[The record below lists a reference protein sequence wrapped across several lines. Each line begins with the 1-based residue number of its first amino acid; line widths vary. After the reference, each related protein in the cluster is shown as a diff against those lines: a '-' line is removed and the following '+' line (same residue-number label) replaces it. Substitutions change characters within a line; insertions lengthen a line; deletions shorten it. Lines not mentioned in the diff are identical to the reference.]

1 MEKKHLKKVFYK
13 LLEENYLKNGAYN
26 DDRQIS
32 IITIKSLY
40 PSSSKVGNII
50 DYERFSKEIKLWHYY
65 RRGDKN
71 YPSLS
76 SNIDPKTYF
85 ENKDQSILFRI
96 IPLVYANNSI
106 DLIVDEIKRNVLYTS
121 GNIES
126 LLEAIGIGIILA
138 GGRDQLKDRIIS
150 LSQKDLIREFESSYR
165 FNINDYNKKYRIE
178 FEKTRIE
185 LISLLNGVDVGGFE
199 ILGDILGV
207 IDGNKFKTQV
217 GRIVFNSIYESLEIN
232 MEDKL
237 VENMISF
244 MDNLRRSRIDP
255 KKLKIEDYVLPN
267 IFSYEEGDV
276 FFHSLINYGKV
287 IKKEVTGKNITSLI
301 TTKTGEYV
309 FKRGPI

>member
-1 MEKKHLKKVFYK
+1 MEKKHLKKIFLK
-13 LLEENYLKNGAYN
+13 LLEENYLKNGFYN
-26 DDRQIS
+26 DDRQIG
-32 IITIKSLY
+32 ILTIKSLY
-40 PSSSKVGNII
+40 PSSSQVGNII
-50 DYERFSKEIKLWHYY
+50 DYDRYSKELRLWGYY
-65 RRGDKN
+65 RRGNKH

-76 SNIDPKTYF
+76 STIDGKTYF
-85 ENKDQSILFRI
+85 ENKDYSILFRI
-96 IPLVYANNSI
+96 IPLVYANKSI

-126 LLEAIGIGIILA
+126 LLEAIGIGILLA

-150 LSQKDLIREFESSYR
+150 LSQKDLINEFESSYR
-165 FNINDYNKKYRIE
+165 FNINEYNKSYRIE

-185 LISLLNGVDVGGFE
+185 LISLLNGVDVKGFE
-199 ILGDILGV
+199 ILDDILQV
-207 IDGNKFKTQV
+207 IDGNTFKTEL
-217 GRIVFNSIYESLEIN
+217 GRIILKSLDDDLEIN

-237 VENMISF
+237 VENMIAY
-244 MDNLRRSRIDP
+244 MDNLRKSRIDP

-309 FKRGPI
+309 FKRHPI